1 MVSRR
6 VEALVDGVV
15 AVAMTLLVLQVRVP
29 ELPDPVTGSGLLDA
43 LDAHLP
49 SLGVFAGSFL
59 ILGALWLIHQGQFR
73 YIQTVDRPLIWS
85 NLFFLLCIGFTPFT
99 AAFLARY
106 PLQPAALIL
115 YGTTLLLA
123 GVFLFAHWNHAVNGG
138 LVSGEVTPEVAEM
151 VRERISMGMV
161 ACLGATLVGAFLPK
175 IGLVLFACVP
185 VLYMLPA
192 RSDPAVPDDPV
203 EL

>member
-1 MVSRR
+1 MESRR
-6 VEALVDGVV
+6 IEALVDGVF

-29 ELPDPVTGSGLLDA
+29 ELPDPVTASGALDA
-43 LDAHLP
+43 LAARLP
-49 SLGVFAGSFL
+49 VLGVFAGAFL
-59 ILGALWLIHQGQFR
+59 ILGTLWLNHHSQFR
-73 YIQTVDRPLIWS
+73 YIRAVDRPLVWLNI
-85 NLFFLLCIGFTPFT
+85 LFLLSVALTPFT

-106 PLQPAALIL
+106 PLQPAAVVLF
-115 YGTTLLLA
+115 GTALLLA
-123 GVFLFAHWNHAVNGG
+123 GVLLFAHWGHAVGGG

-175 IGLVLFACVP
+175 IALVLFACIP

-192 RSDPAVPDDPV
+192 RTDPAAADEVP
-203 EL
+203 EG